1 MEGKAVRRY
10 IFLGL
15 FILLFILV
23 ARLFSPFL
31 TVIIW
36 SGLLYAF
43 LNPLYNRLSGNS
55 RGRPLPEPWRSMF
68 AAIFAV
74 VSVLIILVPI
84 ILLGIALIGQLRDVT
99 RMILRALAANP
110 AILDLS
116 PAGPIGKFIYDITQG
131 GIDLSNVNLRQEFSH
146 LINGS
151 TAQIINV
158 SSVIVRDALV
168 VVVGL
173 LFIMFTFFFFLLDG
187 PELLGTIIG
196 ALPIEREYSMLFLR
210 TLRSSSRDLV
220 VGYMLVSLFQ
230 GVVAFAL
237 FSAFGIKGALVFGAL
252 TVGASFIPMLG
263 TSLIWGPLSIAM
275 ILGGDMRTGFLLLG
289 LSAVLI
295 AGLDNVLRVYLLRD
309 RLKVHPLLIF
319 FAIVGGLETFGFNGL
334 ILGPLILM
342 AFFTGVKL
350 YDKVTD
356 RALGDHGKSDIED

>member
-10 IFLGL
+10 IFLAL
-15 FILLFILV
+15 FILLLILV
-23 ARLFSPFL
+23 ARLFAPFL
-31 TVIIW
+31 TILIW

-43 LNPLYNRLSGNS
+43 VNPLYNRLSGNAK
-55 RGRPLPEPWRSMF
+55 GKPLREPWRTML
-68 AAIFAV
+68 AAALAI
-74 VSVLIILVPI
+74 VSVLIIMVPVV
-84 ILLGIALIGQLRDVT
+84 LLGIALIGQLRDVVK
-99 RMILRALAANP
+99 MILHALSANP

-116 PAGPIGKFIYDITQG
+116 PAGPIGKFVNDITQG
-131 GIDLSNVNLRQEFSH
+131 GIDLSGVNLRQEFSH
-146 LINGS
+146 LLNGS

-158 SSVIVRDALV
+158 SSVIVRDTLV
-168 VVVGL
+168 VVVSL
-173 LFIMFTFFFFLLDG
+173 LFIMFTLFFFLLDG
-187 PELLGTIIG
+187 PELLRTIIG
-196 ALPIEREYSMLFLR
+196 ALPIEKEYSLLFLR

-220 VGYMLVSLFQ
+220 IGYILVSLFQ
-230 GVVAFAL
+230 GLVAFTL
-237 FSAFGIKGALVFGAL
+237 FSAFGIKGALFFGAL

-275 ILGGDMRTGFLLLG
+275 ILGGHPRMGLLLLG

-319 FAIVGGLETFGFNGL
+319 FAIVGGLQTFGINGL

-342 AFFTGVKL
+342 SFFTGVKL

-356 RALGDHGKSDIED
+356 RALGDHGKSDIEG